1 MEAQAL
7 KRIESKTRSS
17 QFLQVLNKEFEFS
30 PRTARAVIEEARE
43 IYKLDK
49 IDMSLL
55 RKKGKI
61 ARIVISKEANH
72 GPPIDELPKVEVF
85 LTLNGGI
92 EDDTVRRKQGNKA
105 LRQHRILRMTDEC
118 EKQGGGLSQE
128 DLADILKVSPRT
140 IRRDIKDLK
149 EHGFIVLTRGIIND
163 IGPSVSH
170 KTRIVRLYLERKTYT
185 EISRISRHSPFSI
198 KRYLKSFKQVIFLHR
213 KGLSLKGI
221 AYSINISK
229 KLAKEYLELYN
240 EFNTPEYQDRL
251 IDLLTVRTINSKKKG
266 IQP

>member
-17 QFLQVLNKEFEFS
+17 QLIQVLEKEFEFS
-30 PRTARAVIEEARE
+30 PRTARAVMEEARE
-43 IYKLDK
+43 IYKLDS
-49 IDMSLL
+49 IDLSFL

-61 ARIVISKEANH
+61 ARIVISKGANH

-92 EDDTVRRKQGNKA
+92 EDDIVQRKQGNRA

-118 EKQGGGLSQE
+118 ENQGGSLSQE
-128 DLADILKVSPRT
+128 DLADILKVCPRT
-140 IRRDIKDLK
+140 IRRDIKELK
-149 EHGFIVLTRGIIND
+149 KQGFVVLTRGIIND

-185 EISRISRHSPFSI
+185 EISLISRHSTFSI
-198 KRYLKSFKQVIFLHR
+198 ERYLKNFKQVVFLHR
-213 KGLSLKGI
+213 KGLSLKEI
-221 AYSINISK
+221 AYSADISK
-229 KLAKEYLELYN
+229 KLAKEYLDLYN
-240 EFNTPEYQDRL
+240 EFNTPQYQDRL

>member
-17 QFLQVLNKEFEFS
+17 QLIQVLEKEFEFS
-30 PRTARAVIEEARE
+30 PRTARAVMEEVRE
-43 IYKLDK
+43 IYKLDS
-49 IDMSLL
+49 IDLSLL

-72 GPPIDELPKVEVF
+72 GPPIDELPKIEVF

-92 EDDTVRRKQGNKA
+92 EDDIRKQGNKA

-118 EKQGGGLSQE
+118 ENQGGSLSQE
-128 DLADILKVSPRT
+128 DLADILKVCPRT
-140 IRRDIKDLK
+140 IRRDIKELK
-149 EHGFIVLTRGIIND
+149 KQGFLVLTRGIIND

-198 KRYLKSFKQVIFLHR
+198 ERYLKSFKQVVFLHS
-213 KGLSLKGI
+213 KGLSLKEI
-221 AYSINISK
+221 AYSVDISK
-229 KLAKEYLELYN
+229 KLAKEYLGLYN
-240 EFNTPEYQDRL
+240 EFNTPQYQDRL
-251 IDLLTVRTINSKKKG
+251 IDLLTVRTINSKKRG